1 MLNRK
6 IASAVLLAAFLVCIS
21 GLQSI
26 ADPVHEPLR
35 SSIVPQAG
43 AEDISKSLVGTWR
56 LSSFS
61 MLTLETNEVS
71 RPFGENPIGY
81 LQYSPGGHMV
91 VFLSAGEMP
100 KASLPYSDA
109 DRAVIH
115 SRIFGAYAGTYTVD
129 GNKVT
134 HHVVASWRPERVGGD
149 QIRFAELSGDKLTI
163 KTAPLASGLTGKQIV
178 ATLTF
183 ERVE

>member
-26 ADPVHEPLR
+26 ADPVQPLR

-43 AEDISKSLVGTWR
+43 AEDVSKSLVGTWR
-56 LSSFS
+56 VASFS
-61 MLTLETNEVS
+61 MMALDTNEVS
-71 RPFGENPIGY
+71 RPMGENPIGY

-100 KASLPYSDA
+100 KANLPFSDA
-109 DRAVIH
+109 DRVAIY
-115 SRIFGAYAGTYTVD
+115 SKIFGAYAGTYSVD

-134 HHVVASWRPERVGGD
+134 HHVVASWRPDWIGGD
-149 QIRFAELSGDKLTI
+149 QIRFVELNGDKLTI
-163 KTAPLASGLTGKQIV
+163 KTAPLVSGLTGKEIV
-178 ATLTF
+178 STVTY